1 MNSSPVTVD
10 LQRVARRTLNRVG
23 VRTAYELDSRAVKRA
38 EKVYG
43 SVAAYEEYIQARM
56 VPDQIENFERAGI
69 ILQPKQIQFCAAA
82 RRADEMGQPNE
93 LAMGGARGGSK
104 SFTLFSQVAV
114 DDCQRFPNL
123 KFLYLRLTEKSSKE
137 QLHDLVGNVLQ
148 RVQCDINT
156 ERIQY
161 PNGSRI
167 IIGGFK
173 DDNEALKYQGLEYD
187 GILIEELTQLREKTF
202 TTIGLSNRTSK
213 EGWRPRTYT
222 SFNPLGIGHAFVKKR
237 FVEPQRNNTQTTTF
251 FIPSTV
257 DDNVFVNPEYVVKL
271 DNLVGAEKKAYRH
284 GDFDVASGAYFET
297 WHYDTHVI
305 PDFDIDTLPA
315 SWPVWMSMDA
325 GHSHWNMTYLL
336 GEDSDGNQFVIDELA
351 HRKCQPPEIG
361 PDILLMLERYG
372 KTPKDLK
379 RQVIGTDAFQIRA
392 GQEKSLVD
400 QYKPFGLHFK
410 QADMSP
416 GSRIAGW
423 QHITK
428 LLGDPVNPDKPK
440 EATLFICKRCTKLI
454 ETLPYL
460 MRDPNRPEDVL
471 KVNTTEDGEGG
482 DDPADG
488 ARYGLYRKKISSFA

>member
-1 MNSSPVTVD
+1 VTVD
-10 LQRVARRTLNRVG
+10 LQRIARRTLSRVG
-23 VRTAYELDSRAVKRA
+23 VRVDYELDARAVKRA

-43 SVAAYEEYIQARM
+43 SVAAYEEYIRAWM

-69 ILQPKQIQFCAAA
+69 ILQPKQIAFCAAA
-82 RRADEMGQPNE
+82 RRADELGQPNE

-156 ERIQY
+156 ERIVY

-187 GILIEELTQLREKTF
+187 GILIEELTQLREKTY

-222 SFNPLGIGHAFVKKR
+222 SFNPLGVGHAFVKKR
-237 FVEPQRNNTQTTTF
+237 FVEPQRQGTQTDTF

-257 DDNVFVNPEYVVKL
+257 DDNLFVNPEYVKKL
-271 DNLVGAEKKAYRH
+271 DSLRGADKKAYRH

-305 PDFDIDTLPA
+305 PDFQSLPE
-315 SWPVWMSMDA
+315 SWPVWLAMDA
-325 GHSHWNMTYLL
+325 GHSHWNITQLFA
-336 GEDSDGNQFVIDELA
+336 EDSDGNQFVVDELG
-351 HRKCQPPEIG
+351 HRKCQPDVIG
-361 PDILLMLERYG
+361 PDIVHMLTRYG
-372 KTPKDLK
+372 KQPDDLQ
-379 RQVIGTDAFQIRA
+379 RQLIGTDAFQIRA
-392 GQEKSLVD
+392 GQEKPLVE
-400 QYKPFGLHFK
+400 QYRPFGLRFK

-423 QHITK
+423 QHINQ
-428 LLGDPVNPDKPK
+428 LLGDPGNPDDPK
-440 EATLFICKRCTKLI
+440 ETRLFICKRCTKLI

-482 DDPADG
+482 DDPGDCL
-488 ARYGLYRKKISSFA
+488 RYGLYRKRMSSVA